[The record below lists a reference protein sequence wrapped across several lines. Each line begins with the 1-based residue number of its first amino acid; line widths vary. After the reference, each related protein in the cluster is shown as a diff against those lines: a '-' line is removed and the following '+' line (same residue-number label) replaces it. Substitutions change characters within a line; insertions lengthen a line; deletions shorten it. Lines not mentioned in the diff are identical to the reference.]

1 MSEDEGITVK
11 KSENFSEWYNQVV
24 LRAELADFSPVKGCM
39 VIRPYGFQIWERI
52 KAYLD
57 GRIQETG
64 HRNAY
69 FPLFIPE
76 SLLQKEADHVEGFSP
91 EVAWVTHGGTTPLE
105 EKLAVRP
112 TSETIMYTMYSKWVR
127 SYRDLP
133 LLINQWANVVRWETK
148 MTKLFMRTREFLWQ
162 EGHTV
167 HATREEADEEV
178 LKMLHVYRDVYET
191 LLAIPVIEG
200 TKTDKE
206 KFAGALYTTTVELL
220 MPDLRAVQGG
230 TSHNLGQHFCKV
242 FDITF
247 TDRDEQKK
255 YAWQTSWG
263 LTTRTIATLI
273 MVHGDDKGL
282 VLPPAVAPIQA
293 VIVPI
298 IFKKNK
304 ETVLSAARALHDA
317 LGRRDIELDDRE
329 EYSAG
334 YKFNH
339 WELCGVP
346 VRIELG
352 PRDVEA
358 GQAVLVR
365 RDTGEKMAVPLDG
378 IADALTALLADIQ
391 TSLFQRAK
399 AFLVENTASL
409 TDYDD
414 FMAAVRDGTTGMIKV
429 PWCGETACEEAIKD
443 ETGATSACIPFGETA
458 EGSCIYCGKPATTVV
473 YFAKHY

>member
-39 VIRPYGFQIWERI
+39 VIRPYGYQIWEKI

-69 FPLFIPE
+69 FPIFIPE
-76 SLLQKEADHVEGFSP
+76 GLLQKEADHVEGFSP
-91 EVAWVTHGGTTPLE
+91 EVAWVTHGGNTPLE

-167 HATREEADEEV
+167 HATKEEADEEV
-178 LKMLHVYRDVYET
+178 LKMLHVYRDVYQH

-220 MPDLRAVQGG
+220 MPDGKAVQGG
-230 TSHNLGQHFCKV
+230 TSHNLGQHFSKV

-247 TDRDEQKK
+247 TDRDEEKK

-273 MVHGDDKGL
+273 MMHGDDKGL
-282 VLPPAVAPIQA
+282 VLPPAVAPIQV

-298 IFKKNK
+298 LFKKNK
-304 ETVLSAARALHDA
+304 EEVIEAARALYDRF
-317 LGRRDIELDDRE
+317 GRRDIELDDRE

-339 WELCGVP
+339 WELMGVP
-346 VRIELG
+346 VRIEMG
-352 PRDVEA
+352 PRDVAA

-365 RDTGEKMAVPLDG
+365 RDTGEKQTVPLDG
-378 IADALTALLADIQ
+378 VEQALEALLADIQ
-391 TSLFQRAK
+391 LSLFNSAK
-399 AFLVENTASL
+399 AFLDGHTVAL
-409 TDYDD
+409 DDYDA
-414 FMAAVRDGTTGMIKV
+414 FMDTVNSGESGMIKV
-429 PWCGETACEEAIKD
+429 NWCGCTECEEAIKE
-443 ETGATSACIPFGETA
+443 ETGATSACIHFGEEAHGT
-458 EGSCIYCGKPATTVV
+458 CIYCGKPATTVV

>member
-230 TSHNLGQHFCKV
+230 TSHNLGQHFSKV

-365 RDTGEKMAVPLDG
+365 RDTGEKTAVPLDG
-378 IADALTALLADIQ
+378 IADALPALLADIQ
-391 TSLFQRAK
+391 SSLFQRAK

-414 FMAAVRDGTTGMIKV
+414 FMAAVRDGATGMIKV

-458 EGSCIYCGKPATTVV
+458 EGYCIYCGKPATTVV